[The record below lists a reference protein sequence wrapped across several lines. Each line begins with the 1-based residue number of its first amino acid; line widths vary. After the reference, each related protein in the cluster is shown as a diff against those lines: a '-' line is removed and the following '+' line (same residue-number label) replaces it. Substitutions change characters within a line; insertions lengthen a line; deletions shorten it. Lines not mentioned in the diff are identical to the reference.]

1 MSDEREETGGRRGE
15 PTVQARPTG
24 PEARLIAFYERLESL
39 LLSVVSLFLV
49 LLVVVALVGVG
60 KQLWNPLVV
69 AHDFTDAA
77 VRGIDAVFLAIILL
91 ELLHTTLSRGPISRQ
106 LQEFLVIGIT
116 AAVRHGLAL
125 AAGQGSSPREVVI
138 NLTINAAG
146 VTLLVAALW
155 VVRQQ
160 LRADHHEEAVGQDG
174 SEQEGSDERG
184 GRNEDASSHAVPGSD
199 HTGDQA

>member
-1 MSDEREETGGRRGE
+1 MSEERERGEGRGE
-15 PTVQARPTG
+15 PTVQARPTA
-24 PEARLIAFYERLESL
+24 PEGRLIAFYERLESL
-39 LLSVVSLFLV
+39 LLSVVSLILV
-49 LLVVVALVGVG
+49 LLVLVALVGVG
-60 KQLWNPLVV
+60 RQLWDPLVV

-125 AAGQGSSPREVVI
+125 AAGQGSGPRDVVI

-146 VTLLVAALW
+146 VLLLVAALW
-155 VVRQQ
+155 AVRQQ
-160 LRADHHEEAVGQDG
+160 LRADHSAEQPGPGDDGGGDREE
-174 SEQEGSDERG
+174 SEGT
-184 GRNEDASSHAVPGSD
+184 DAE
-199 HTGDQA
+199 

>member
-1 MSDEREETGGRRGE
+1 MDDEQRGTTTARGE
-15 PTVQARPTG
+15 PSVQARPTR
-24 PEARLIAFYERLESL
+24 PEERLIAGYERLESL
-39 LLSVVSLFLV
+39 LLSVVSLILV
-49 LLVVVALVGVG
+49 LLVLVALAGVG
-60 KQLWNPLVV
+60 RQLWGPLVM

-125 AAGQGSSPREVVI
+125 AAGQGSSPREVVV

-146 VTLLVAALW
+146 VLLLVAALW
-155 VVRQQ
+155 AVRQQ
-160 LRADHHEEAVGQDG
+160 LRADGRAGGARGNDG
-174 SEQEGSDERG
+174 ERG
-184 GRNEDASSHAVPGSD
+184 ESGEGADMPG
-199 HTGDQA
+199 G

>member
-1 MSDEREETGGRRGE
+1 MGDEREETGGRRGE
-15 PTVQARPTG
+15 PSVQARPTG

-39 LLSVVSLFLV
+39 LLSVVSLLLV

-60 KQLWNPLVV
+60 KQLWHPLVV

-146 VTLLVAALW
+146 VLLLVAALW

-160 LRADHHEEAVGQDG
+160 LRTDHGQEAVEQDG
-174 SEQEGSDERG
+174 SEQEASDERG
-184 GRNEDASSHAVPGSD
+184 GRREDSPSHAVPDRNHTSD
-199 HTGDQA
+199 HR